1 MLDERSEDAAL
12 DVTCR
17 EAAAW
22 TSCYID
28 EHLSEQ
34 DKARMRLHLIRCLAC
49 RRYVDQIAMVR
60 RLVAA
65 LPGPDPAPGRLARI
79 RAFYSS
85 RNREG

>member
-1 MLDERSEDAAL
+1 M
-12 DVTCR
+12 
-17 EAAAW
+17 
-22 TSCYID
+22 
-28 EHLSEQ
+28 
-34 DKARMRLHLIRCLAC
+34 HLIRCLAC

-79 RAFYSS
+79 RALYSS